1 MQRKDMLPV
10 VGRGRVGT
18 SSIGVR
24 NGKLVDGS
32 CVTSVGKNEIG
43 ILDSVRT
50 TDRLVLGLGG
60 RNKSHLHL
68 ACLVQYRHHVLPV

>member
-10 VGRGRVGT
+10 AGRGRVDT

-24 NGKLVDGS
+24 NRKLVDGS
-32 CVTSVGKNEIG
+32 CVTLVGKNEMG
-43 ILDSVRT
+43 MLGSVRT

-60 RNKSHLHL
+60 KQISLHL
-68 ACLVQYRHHVLPV
+68 VCFVQYRHHVLPV